1 MFPLHKG
8 ANKIFALRIF
18 LPFSTMV
25 VFYTTFRK
33 EGAIMFNKKTKEMQ
47 KAIDLA
53 WENPTEEERIFQK
66 LYFPH
71 GKPTVDEFIQTVA
84 NLAKGGNM

>member
-1 MFPLHKG
+1 
-8 ANKIFALRIF
+8 
-18 LPFSTMV
+18 MV
-25 VFYTTFRK
+25 VLYNAFRK
-33 EGAIMFNKKTKEMQ
+33 EGANMFNTKEKEMQ

-84 NLAKGGNM
+84 RLAKGGNV